1 MFMVFARLCVC
12 APRVCSDCL
21 KLQLQTVVSAVWAPG
36 YEPRSSG
43 RGAMLFNH
51 RAVSPVPTMVTRAW
65 RATVIQPLQP
75 MVASLCCFLIM
86 GMPKLGL
93 ESPVVSTASSPGV
106 QEQE

>member
-21 KLQLQTVVSAVWAPG
+21 KLQLQTIVSAVWAPG

-65 RATVIQPLQP
+65 RATVIVESHSDPA
-75 MVASLCCFLIM
+75 VAADGGFFVLFPDY
-86 GMPKLGL
+86 GD
-93 ESPVVSTASSPGV
+93 A
-106 QEQE
+106 